1 VQVRTLPELGIL
13 LGLAGFVLMVRYA
26 KDENAYRE
34 FLGKA
39 GAVYNKITP
48 YSFKM
53 VREQAKA
60 LGQDYS
66 IRQYLTQ
73 VALIGGFAGIISYFY
88 FYSILWG
95 IIYAGAAIAFIP
107 YLAYLRYQRI
117 YSEFIFEQIQTYTT
131 NVIMEFNTTQSFVK
145 SLEGVRDSGI
155 VEEPV
160 LGDIKKMIDLSYQNG
175 TIDESIEYF
184 NSKYPFYMV
193 KNMHQLF
200 LQITKEGAKDAGE
213 SLENMSMD
221 IDALVEGVY
230 RDQMDRKNFHS
241 RFITFGMVLFS
252 LVIVVEFMLG
262 KENYID
268 LLKIWYVQFILHG
281 ILLLNIYFLITGEKY
296 YNEDVGAE

>member
-1 VQVRTLPELGIL
+1 MRTLPELLIL
-13 LGLAGFVLMVRYA
+13 LGLAIFVLMYRNNKNGKSYKEVFDKVEGIYDKYA
-26 KDENAYRE
+26 
-34 FLGKA
+34 
-39 GAVYNKITP
+39 P
-48 YSFKM
+48 YSFKV
-53 VREQAKA
+53 VREKSKE
-60 LGQDYS
+60 LGQEYTTK
-66 IRQYLTQ
+66 QYIMQ
-73 VALIGGFAGIISYFY
+73 VVLLGGFAALIGYFY
-88 FYSILWG
+88 FYSIIWAAV
-95 IIYAGAAIAFIP
+95 YAIATIAFIP
-107 YLAYLRYQRI
+107 YLAYLRCQRI

-155 VEEPV
+155 IEEPV
-160 LGDIKKMIDLSYQNG
+160 LGDIKKMIDLSYVNG

-213 SLENMSMD
+213 SLENMSLD

-230 RDQMDRKNFHS
+230 RDQMDRKNFHT
-241 RFITFGMVLFS
+241 RFLTFAAVLFF

-262 KENYID
+262 EDNYIE
-268 LLKIWYVQFILHG
+268 LISIWYVQLILH
-281 ILLLNIYFLITGEKY
+281 IIIIINVYFLITGEKY